1 MDKGEQ
7 RWARYPSNVVRSKS
21 PKRSTRTKVLGKMLG
36 EVSMKSDEN
45 PHKSP
50 KRTLNSSNIYIE
62 PRPLEVKAER
72 ELSLSPVKKTHV
84 GGAVSPVRS
93 PKKTPKLKL
102 SNTQSKLLGG
112 TSTSIPRLH
121 SDSSNTLSKLPNE
134 REKSNEYKV
143 TFPAGAMGLELEPVV
158 ISSACKI
165 GCRVRDFYLR
175 LGL

>member
-1 MDKGEQ
+1 MLHTSDSDGQRRAALGELS
-7 RWARYPSNVVRSKS
+7 PNVVRSKS

-50 KRTLNSSNIYIE
+50 KRTLNSSNIHIE

-93 PKKTPKLKL
+93 LRKH
-102 SNTQSKLLGG
+102 QS
-112 TSTSIPRLH
+112 
-121 SDSSNTLSKLPNE
+121 
-134 REKSNEYKV
+134 
-143 TFPAGAMGLELEPVV
+143 
-158 ISSACKI
+158 
-165 GCRVRDFYLR
+165 
-175 LGL
+175 